1 MDALQ
6 MAEHKRMSSLCR
18 NQRAE
23 QKVYEKTLQYES
35 AKEKFEK
42 VFDKTLRCES
52 AKKKL
57 EKKMDELNLAKR
69 QLAKAETVL
78 ARDEEKVDAVR
89 LKLTKRVIR
98 EAYILNRKFVKY
110 FSLR

>member
-1 MDALQ
+1 

-35 AKEKFEK
+35 AKEKFEKK

-98 EAYILNRKFVKY
+98 EAYILNRKFLKY